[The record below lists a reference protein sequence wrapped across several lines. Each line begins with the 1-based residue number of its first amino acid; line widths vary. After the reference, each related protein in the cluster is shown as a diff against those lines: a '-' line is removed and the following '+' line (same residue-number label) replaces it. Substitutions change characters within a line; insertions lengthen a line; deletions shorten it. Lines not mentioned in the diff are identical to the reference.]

1 MEDFILDIL
10 TRVRELERA
19 LTANELE
26 DIVRAHNQGIHDNT
40 SHISKRRA
48 LPYFLKVR
56 ESNPERWA
64 AWGVSLDEDALLLQ
78 TLRMKPRRTASGVAT
93 ITVITKPWLCSGTC
107 IYCPNDVRM
116 PKSYLHNEPACQRAE
131 RNCFDPYLQ
140 VSSRLRALAS
150 MGHVTDK
157 IELIVLGGTWNDYPE
172 GYRIWFVREL
182 FRALNDAGERDT
194 EQASNA
200 CEKAAAATPHEGFL
214 AQEGEV
220 GGENDRGEIADAAD
234 SANQPI
240 TAHGFARQNETE
252 RRAFYGEVGISH
264 HPETLAKA
272 CTAAQQRVYNGEE
285 THAQAI
291 RELYGENDAWKQA
304 SRMQTATLDDV
315 FREHER
321 NVNAAHRN
329 VGFVIETRPDSI
341 NCESLAL
348 MRALGCTKIQ
358 MGVQSLDEH
367 VLKANKRHTSP
378 EQIARAFALCRL
390 FGFKSH
396 AHFMANLLGATPSG
410 DVRDFRT
417 LVGDKR
423 FLPDEVKMYPCA
435 LIDGT
440 QLMPHY
446 ADGTWRPYS
455 EPELVGVLADNVLA
469 TPPYTRISRM
479 IRDFSSGDIVDGNK
493 KVNLR
498 EVVEAKADRL
508 AAQSGTPIQEI
519 RHRELAG
526 AHTEIGELS
535 LIDYEYETSN
545 TSEHF
550 LQWVTPENQIAGF
563 LRLSLPCQ
571 RKVENLRET
580 EDAFPIEPGE
590 AMIREVHVYGKV
602 AQLHG
607 EGQNAQHRGLG
618 KALVERA
625 CKIAAEAGYRSI
637 NVISAIG
644 TRGYYARLGF
654 ESAGLYQK
662 RPLNK

>member
-10 TRVRELERA
+10 ARIRELERA

-26 DIVRAHNQGIHDNT
+26 DIVRTHNQGIRENQ

-48 LPYFLKVR
+48 LPFFLKVR
-56 ESNPERWA
+56 ESDQQRW
-64 AWGVSLDEDALLLQ
+64 VSWNITPNEDALLLQ

-93 ITVITKPWLCSGTC
+93 ITVITKPWLCSGAC

-140 VSSRLRALAS
+140 VSSRLRALES

-172 GYRIWFVREL
+172 TYRIWFVREL
-182 FRALNDAGERDT
+182 FRALNDAEENDAKRADNT
-194 EQASNA
+194 R
-200 CEKAAAATPHEGFL
+200 EKASAVVPYDNSLT
-214 AQEGEV
+214 QKGEFGDEV
-220 GGENDRGEIADAAD
+220 DRDRIDDVTD
-234 SANQPI
+234 SANRPI
-240 TAHGFARQNETE
+240 AARAFAHQNEAE
-252 RRAFYGEVGISH
+252 RRAFYDEAGISH
-264 HPETLAKA
+264 DPETLARA
-272 CTAAQQRVYNGEE
+272 CAKAQQRVYEGSES
-285 THAQAI
+285 HAQAI
-291 RELYGENDAWKQA
+291 RELYGENHAWQHV
-304 SRMQTATLDDV
+304 STMQTATLDDV
-315 FREHER
+315 FREHGR

-329 VGFVIETRPDSI
+329 VGLVIETRPDSI
-341 NCESLAL
+341 NCESLTL

-358 MGVQSLDEH
+358 MGVQSLNEH
-367 VLKANKRHTSP
+367 VLEANKRHTSP
-378 EQIARAFALCRL
+378 EQIAQAFALCRL

-396 AHFMANLLGATPSG
+396 AHFMANLLGATPGG
-410 DVRDFRT
+410 DVSDFRT
-417 LVGDKR
+417 LVNDKR

-440 QLMPHY
+440 GLMAHY
-446 ADGTWRPYS
+446 ADGTWRPYN
-455 EPELVGVLADNVLA
+455 ERELVGVLADNVLA

-498 EVVEAKADRL
+498 EVVEAQADRL
-508 AAQSGTPIQEI
+508 AVQNGTPIQEI

-526 AHTEIGELS
+526 AQTEIGELS
-535 LIDYEYETSN
+535 LIDFEYETSN
-545 TSEHF
+545 TNEHF
-550 LQWVTPENQIAGF
+550 LQWVTPENRIAGF

-571 RKVENLRET
+571 HEVEKLQET
-580 EDAFPIEPGE
+580 EGAFPIEAGQ

-607 EGQNAQHRGLG
+607 EEQNAQHRGLG

-625 CKIAAEAGYRSI
+625 CEIALDAGYRSV

-654 ESAGLYQK
+654 EQAELYQ
-662 RPLNK
+662 RRTLR

>member
-10 TRVRELERA
+10 ARVRELERA

-26 DIVRAHNQGIHDNT
+26 DIVRAHNQGIRENQ

-48 LPYFLKVR
+48 LPFFLKVR
-56 ESNPERWA
+56 ESDPQRWA
-64 AWGVSLDEDALLLQ
+64 SWNITPNEDALLLQ

-93 ITVITKPWLCSGTC
+93 ITVITKPWLCSGAC

-140 VSSRLRALAS
+140 VSSRLRALES

-172 GYRIWFVREL
+172 SYRIWFVREL
-182 FRALNDAGERDT
+182 FRALNDAEENEAKHANNAREKTSAVVPHDNSLTQKGEAGD
-194 EQASNA
+194 
-200 CEKAAAATPHEGFL
+200 
-214 AQEGEV
+214 
-220 GGENDRGEIADAAD
+220 ENNRGRIDDVID
-234 SANQPI
+234 SANRPI
-240 TAHGFARQNETE
+240 AARAFAHQNEAE
-252 RRAFYGEVGISH
+252 RRTFYDEAGISH
-264 HPETLAKA
+264 DPETLARA
-272 CTAAQQRVYNGEE
+272 CAKAQQRVYEGSES
-285 THAQAI
+285 HAQAI
-291 RELYGENDAWKQA
+291 RELYGKNHAWQHA
-304 SRMQTATLDDV
+304 SAMQTATLDDV

-329 VGFVIETRPDSI
+329 VGLVIETRPDSI
-341 NCESLAL
+341 DRESLTL

-367 VLKANKRHTSP
+367 VLEANKRHTSP
-378 EQIARAFALCRL
+378 EQIAQAFALCRL

-396 AHFMANLLGATPSG
+396 AHFMANLLGATPDG
-410 DVRDFRT
+410 DASDFRT
-417 LVGDKR
+417 LVSDTR

-440 QLMPHY
+440 GLMAHY
-446 ADGTWRPYS
+446 ADGTWRPYN
-455 EPELVGVLADNVLA
+455 ERELVGVLADNVLA

-498 EVVEAKADRL
+498 EVVEAQADRL
-508 AAQSGTPIQEI
+508 AEQNGTPIQEI

-526 AHTEIGELS
+526 AQTEIGELS

-545 TSEHF
+545 THEHF
-550 LQWVTPENQIAGF
+550 LQWVTPENRIAGF
-563 LRLSLPCQ
+563 LRLSLPRQ
-571 RKVENLRET
+571 FEVEKLHET
-580 EDAFPIEPGE
+580 EGAFPIDLGQ

-625 CKIAAEAGYRSI
+625 CEIARDAGYRSI

-654 ESAGLYQK
+654 EQAELYQ
-662 RPLNK
+662 RRTLR

>member
-10 TRVRELERA
+10 ARIRELERA
-19 LTANELE
+19 LAANELE
-26 DIVRAHNQGIHDNT
+26 DIVRAHNQGIRENK

-48 LPYFLKVR
+48 LPFFLKVR
-56 ESNPERWA
+56 ESDPQRWA
-64 AWGVSLDEDALLLQ
+64 SWNISPNEDALLLQ

-93 ITVITKPWLCSGTC
+93 ITVITKPWLCSGAC

-140 VSSRLRALAS
+140 VSSRLRALES

-182 FRALNDAGERDT
+182 FRALNDAEESDAKRAD
-194 EQASNA
+194 NA
-200 CEKAAAATPHEGFL
+200 REKTSEVIPHDKSL
-214 AQEGEV
+214 TQRGEV
-220 GGENDRGEIADAAD
+220 GDENDHDRINDVID
-234 SANQPI
+234 SANRSI
-240 TAHGFARQNETE
+240 TARAFAHQNEAE
-252 RRAFYGEVGISH
+252 RRAFYDEAGISH
-264 HPETLAKA
+264 NPETLARA
-272 CTAAQQRVYNGEE
+272 CAKAQQRVYEGKES
-285 THAQAI
+285 HAQAI
-291 RELYGENDAWKQA
+291 RELYGENHAWQHV
-304 SRMQTATLDDV
+304 STMQNATLDDV

-329 VGFVIETRPDSI
+329 VGLVIETRPDSI
-341 NCESLAL
+341 NCESLTL

-358 MGVQSLDEH
+358 MGVQSLNEH
-367 VLKANKRHTSP
+367 VLEANKRHTSP
-378 EQIARAFALCRL
+378 EQIAQAFALCRL

-396 AHFMANLLGATPSG
+396 AHFMANLLGATPGG
-410 DVRDFRT
+410 DASDFRT
-417 LVGDKR
+417 LVSDKR

-440 QLMPHY
+440 GLMAHY
-446 ADGTWRPYS
+446 ADGTWRPYN
-455 EPELVGVLADNVLA
+455 ERELVGVLADNVLA

-498 EVVEAKADRL
+498 EVVEAEADRL
-508 AAQSGTPIQEI
+508 AAQNDTPIQEI

-526 AHTEIGELS
+526 AQTKIGKLS
-535 LIDYEYETSN
+535 LVEFEYETSN
-545 TSEHF
+545 TNEHF
-550 LQWVTPENQIAGF
+550 LQWVTPENRIAGF

-571 RKVENLRET
+571 HEVEKLQET
-580 EDAFPIEPGE
+580 EGAFPIEAGQ

-602 AQLHG
+602 ARLHG

-625 CKIAAEAGYRSI
+625 CEIALDAGYRSI

-654 ESAGLYQK
+654 EQAGLYQ
-662 RPLNK
+662 RRTLR

>member
-10 TRVRELERA
+10 ARIRELKRA
-19 LTANELE
+19 LAANELE
-26 DIVRAHNQGIHDNT
+26 DIVRAHNQGIRDNK

-48 LPYFLKVR
+48 LPFFLKVR
-56 ESNPERWA
+56 ESDPQRWNS
-64 AWGVSLDEDALLLQ
+64 WNISPNEDTLLLQ

-93 ITVITKPWLCSGTC
+93 ITVITKPWLCSGAC

-140 VSSRLRALAS
+140 VSSRLRALES

-182 FRALNDAGERDT
+182 FRALNDAEEHGSAHDRNDR
-194 EQASNA
+194 SDNGNDDS
-200 CEKAAAATPHEGFL
+200 AAADT
-214 AQEGEV
+214 
-220 GGENDRGEIADAAD
+220 GGRCMASLDF
-234 SANQPI
+234 
-240 TAHGFARQNETE
+240 AHQNEAE
-252 RRAFYGEVGISH
+252 RRAFYDRAGISH
-264 HPETLAKA
+264 NPETLARA
-272 CTAAQQRVYNGEE
+272 CAKAQQRVYEGKES
-285 THAQAI
+285 HAQAI
-291 RELYGENDAWKQA
+291 RELYGENHPWQHV
-304 SRMQTATLDDV
+304 STMQTATLDDV
-315 FREHER
+315 FREHGR

-329 VGFVIETRPDSI
+329 VGLVIETRPDSI
-341 NCESLAL
+341 NCESLTL

-358 MGVQSLDEH
+358 MGVQSLNEH
-367 VLKANKRHTSP
+367 VLEANKRHTSP
-378 EQIARAFALCRL
+378 EQIAQAFALCRL

-396 AHFMANLLGATPSG
+396 AHFMANLLGATPDG
-410 DVRDFRT
+410 DASDFRT
-417 LVGDKR
+417 LVSDKR

-440 QLMPHY
+440 GLMAHY
-446 ADGTWRPYS
+446 ADGTWRPYN
-455 EPELVGVLADNVLA
+455 ERELVGVLADNVLA

-498 EVVEAKADRL
+498 EVVEAQADRL
-508 AAQSGTPIQEI
+508 AAQNDTPIQEI

-526 AHTEIGELS
+526 AQTEIGELS
-535 LIDYEYETSN
+535 LVDFEYETSN
-545 TSEHF
+545 TNEHF
-550 LQWVTPENQIAGF
+550 LQWVTPENRIAGF

-571 RKVENLRET
+571 HEVEKLQET
-580 EDAFPIEPGE
+580 EGAFPIEAGQ

-625 CKIAAEAGYRSI
+625 CEIALDAGYRTI
-637 NVISAIG
+637 NVISAVG

-662 RPLNK
+662 RSLGK

>member
-10 TRVRELERA
+10 ARVRELERA

-26 DIVRAHNQGIHDNT
+26 DIVRAHNQGIRENQ

-48 LPYFLKVR
+48 LPFFLKVR
-56 ESNPERWA
+56 ESDPQRWA
-64 AWGVSLDEDALLLQ
+64 SWNISTNEDALLLQ

-93 ITVITKPWLCSGTC
+93 ITVITKPWLCSGAC

-140 VSSRLRALAS
+140 VSSRLRALES

-182 FRALNDAGERDT
+182 FRALNDAEESDAKRADNER
-194 EQASNA
+194 
-200 CEKAAAATPHEGFL
+200 EKTPAIVPL
-214 AQEGEV
+214 DNPLTQRGEV
-220 GGENDRGEIADAAD
+220 GDENDHDRIDAVID
-234 SANQPI
+234 SANRPI
-240 TAHGFARQNETE
+240 ATRAFAHQNEAE
-252 RRAFYGEVGISH
+252 RRAFYDEAGISH
-264 HPETLAKA
+264 DPDTLARA
-272 CTAAQQRVYNGEE
+272 CAKAQQRIYEGSES
-285 THAQAI
+285 HAQAI
-291 RELYGENDAWKQA
+291 RELYGENHAWQHVSA
-304 SRMQTATLDDV
+304 MQTATLDDV

-329 VGFVIETRPDSI
+329 VGLVIETRPDSI
-341 NCESLAL
+341 DCESLTL

-367 VLKANKRHTSP
+367 VLEANKRHTSP
-378 EQIARAFALCRL
+378 EQIAQAFALCRL

-396 AHFMANLLGATPSG
+396 AHFMANLLGATPNG
-410 DVRDFRT
+410 DASDFRT
-417 LVGDKR
+417 LVSDTR

-435 LIDGT
+435 LIGGT
-440 QLMPHY
+440 GLMAHY
-446 ADGTWRPYS
+446 ADGTWRPYN
-455 EPELVGVLADNVLA
+455 ERELVGVLADNVLA
-469 TPPYTRISRM
+469 TPPFTRISRM

-498 EVVEAKADRL
+498 EVVEAQADRL
-508 AAQSGTPIQEI
+508 AAQNGTPIQEI

-526 AHTEIGELS
+526 AQTEIGELS

-545 TSEHF
+545 TREHF
-550 LQWVTPENQIAGF
+550 LQWVTPENRIAGF

-571 RKVENLRET
+571 HEVEKLQET
-580 EDAFPIEPGE
+580 EGAFPIEAGQ

-607 EGQNAQHRGLG
+607 EEQNAQHRGLG

-625 CKIAAEAGYRSI
+625 CEIAVEAGYRTI

-654 ESAGLYQK
+654 EQAELYQQ
-662 RPLNK
+662 RTLR

>member
-10 TRVRELERA
+10 ARIRELGRGLA
-19 LTANELE
+19 ANELE
-26 DIVRAHNQGIHDNT
+26 DIVRAHNQGIRDNT

-48 LPYFLKVR
+48 LPFFLKVR
-56 ESNPERWA
+56 ESDPQRWNS
-64 AWGVSLDEDALLLQ
+64 WDISPNEDTLLLQ

-93 ITVITKPWLCSGTC
+93 ITVLTKPWLCSGAC

-140 VSSRLRALAS
+140 VSSRLRALES

-172 GYRIWFVREL
+172 SYRIWFVREL
-182 FRALNDAGERDT
+182 FRALNDAEESDEKRAGNAREKTPAVIPRDNPLT
-194 EQASNA
+194 QR
-200 CEKAAAATPHEGFL
+200 
-214 AQEGEV
+214 GEV
-220 GGENDRGEIADAAD
+220 GDGNDHDRIDAVID
-234 SANQPI
+234 SANRPT
-240 TAHGFARQNETE
+240 TARAFAHQSEAE
-252 RRAFYGEVGISH
+252 RRAFYDRAGISH
-264 HPETLAKA
+264 NPETLARA
-272 CTAAQQRVYNGEE
+272 CAKTQQRVYEGKES
-285 THAQAI
+285 HAQAI
-291 RELYGENDAWKQA
+291 RELYGENHAWQYA
-304 SRMQTATLDDV
+304 STMQTATLDDV
-315 FREHER
+315 FREHWR

-329 VGFVIETRPDSI
+329 VGLVIETRPDSI
-341 NCESLAL
+341 TCESLAL

-367 VLKANKRHTSP
+367 VLEANKRHTSP
-378 EQIARAFALCRL
+378 EQIALAFALCRL

-396 AHFMANLLGATPSG
+396 AHFMANLLGATPDG
-410 DVRDFRT
+410 DASDFRT
-417 LVGDKR
+417 LVSDTR

-435 LIDGT
+435 LIGGT
-440 QLMPHY
+440 GLMAHY
-446 ADGTWRPYS
+446 AEGTWRPYN
-455 EPELVGVLADNVLA
+455 ERELVGVLADNVLA

-498 EVVEAKADRL
+498 EVVEAQADRL
-508 AAQSGTPIQEI
+508 AAQNDTPIQEI

-526 AHTEIGELS
+526 AQTEIGELS
-535 LIDYEYETSN
+535 LVDFEYETSN
-545 TSEHF
+545 TNEHF
-550 LQWVTPENQIAGF
+550 LQWVTPENRIAGF

-571 RKVENLRET
+571 HEVETLQET
-580 EDAFPIEPGE
+580 EDAFPIEAGQ

-607 EGQNAQHRGLG
+607 GEQNAQHRGLG

-625 CKIAAEAGYRSI
+625 CEIAVEAGYRTI

-654 ESAGLYQK
+654 EQAELYQ
-662 RPLNK
+662 RRTLR

>member
-10 TRVRELERA
+10 ARIRELGRGLA
-19 LTANELE
+19 ANELE
-26 DIVRAHNQGIHDNT
+26 DIVRAHNQGIRDNT

-48 LPYFLKVR
+48 LPFFLKVR
-56 ESNPERWA
+56 ESDPQRWSS
-64 AWGVSLDEDALLLQ
+64 WNISPNEDALLLQ

-93 ITVITKPWLCSGTC
+93 ITVITKPWLCSGAC

-140 VSSRLRALAS
+140 VSSRLRALES

-182 FRALNDAGERDT
+182 FRALNDAEESDEKRADNER
-194 EQASNA
+194 
-200 CEKAAAATPHEGFL
+200 EKTPAIVPL
-214 AQEGEV
+214 DNPLTQRGEV
-220 GGENDRGEIADAAD
+220 GDENDHDRIDAVID
-234 SANQPI
+234 SANRPI
-240 TAHGFARQNETE
+240 ATRAFAHQNEAE
-252 RRAFYGEVGISH
+252 RRAFYDEAGISH
-264 HPETLAKA
+264 DPDTLARA
-272 CTAAQQRVYNGEE
+272 CAKAQQRIYEGSES
-285 THAQAI
+285 HAQAI
-291 RELYGENDAWKQA
+291 RELYGENHAWQHVSA
-304 SRMQTATLDDV
+304 MQTATLDDV
-315 FREHER
+315 FREHGR

-329 VGFVIETRPDSI
+329 VGLVIETRPDSI
-341 NCESLAL
+341 NCESLTL

-358 MGVQSLDEH
+358 MGVQSLNEH
-367 VLKANKRHTSP
+367 VLEANKRHTSP
-378 EQIARAFALCRL
+378 EQIAQAFALCRL

-396 AHFMANLLGATPSG
+396 AHFMANLLGATPGG
-410 DVRDFRT
+410 DATDFRT
-417 LVGDKR
+417 LVSDKR

-440 QLMPHY
+440 GLMAHY
-446 ADGTWRPYS
+446 ADGTWRPYN
-455 EPELVGVLADNVLA
+455 ERELVGVLADNVLA

-498 EVVEAKADRL
+498 EVVEAQADRL
-508 AAQSGTPIQEI
+508 AAQNDTPIQEI

-526 AHTEIGELS
+526 AQTEIGELS
-535 LIDYEYETSN
+535 LVDFEYETSN
-545 TSEHF
+545 TNEHF
-550 LQWVTPENQIAGF
+550 LQWVTPENRIAGF

-571 RKVENLRET
+571 HEVEKLQET
-580 EDAFPIEPGE
+580 EGAFPIEAGQ
-590 AMIREVHVYGKV
+590 ATIREVHVYGKV

-607 EGQNAQHRGLG
+607 EEQNAQHRGLG

-625 CKIAAEAGYRSI
+625 CEIARDAGYRSI

-654 ESAGLYQK
+654 EQAELYQ
-662 RPLNK
+662 RRTLR

>member
-10 TRVRELERA
+10 ARVRELERA

-26 DIVRAHNQGIHDNT
+26 DIVRAHNQGIRENQ

-48 LPYFLKVR
+48 LPFFLKVR
-56 ESNPERWA
+56 ESDPQRWA
-64 AWGVSLDEDALLLQ
+64 SWNISTNEDALLLQ

-93 ITVITKPWLCSGTC
+93 ITVITKPWLCSGAC

-140 VSSRLRALAS
+140 VSSRLRALES

-182 FRALNDAGERDT
+182 FRALNDAEENETKRAG
-194 EQASNA
+194 NA
-200 CEKAAAATPHEGFL
+200 REKTPAVVPHDNPL
-214 AQEGEV
+214 TQRGEV
-220 GGENDRGEIADAAD
+220 GDENDHDKIDD
-234 SANQPI
+234 VTNSANRPI
-240 TAHGFARQNETE
+240 ATRAFAHQNEAE
-252 RRAFYGEVGISH
+252 RRAFYDEAGISH
-264 HPETLAKA
+264 DPDTLARA
-272 CTAAQQRVYNGEE
+272 CAKAQQRVYEGSES
-285 THAQAI
+285 HAQAI
-291 RELYGENDAWKQA
+291 RELYGENHAWQHVSA
-304 SRMQTATLDDV
+304 MQTATLDDV
-315 FREHER
+315 FREHKR

-329 VGFVIETRPDSI
+329 VGLVIETRPDSI
-341 NCESLAL
+341 DCESLTL

-367 VLKANKRHTSP
+367 VLEANKRHTSP
-378 EQIARAFALCRL
+378 EQIAQAFALCRL

-396 AHFMANLLGATPSG
+396 AHFMANLLGATPNG
-410 DVRDFRT
+410 DASDFRT
-417 LVGDKR
+417 LVSDTR

-440 QLMPHY
+440 GLMSHY

-455 EPELVGVLADNVLA
+455 ERELVGVLADNVLA

-498 EVVEAKADRL
+498 EVVEAEADRL
-508 AAQSGTPIQEI
+508 AAQNDTPIQEI

-526 AHTEIGELS
+526 AQTEIGKLS
-535 LIDYEYETSN
+535 LVDFEYETAN
-545 TSEHF
+545 THEHF
-550 LQWVTPENQIAGF
+550 LQWVTPENRIAGF

-571 RKVENLRET
+571 LEVEKLQET
-580 EDAFPIEPGE
+580 EGAFPIEAGQ

-607 EGQNAQHRGLG
+607 EEQNAQHRGLG

-625 CKIAAEAGYRSI
+625 CEIARDACYRSI

-654 ESAGLYQK
+654 EQAELYQ
-662 RPLNK
+662 RRTLR

>member
-10 TRVRELERA
+10 ARIRELERA
-19 LTANELE
+19 LTENELE
-26 DIVRAHNQGIHDNT
+26 DIVRTHNQGIRENQ

-48 LPYFLKVR
+48 LPFFLKVR
-56 ESNPERWA
+56 ESDPQRWA
-64 AWGVSLDEDALLLQ
+64 SWNISPNEDALLLQ

-93 ITVITKPWLCSGTC
+93 ITVITKPWLCSGAC

-140 VSSRLRALAS
+140 VSSRLRALES

-172 GYRIWFVREL
+172 SYRIWFVREL
-182 FRALNDAGERDT
+182 FRALNDAEENEAKHVDNAREKTSAVVPRDNPLT
-194 EQASNA
+194 QR
-200 CEKAAAATPHEGFL
+200 
-214 AQEGEV
+214 GEV
-220 GGENDRGEIADAAD
+220 GDGNDHDRIDAVID
-234 SANQPI
+234 SANRPT
-240 TAHGFARQNETE
+240 TARAFAHQNEAE
-252 RRAFYGEVGISH
+252 RRAFYDEAGISH
-264 HPETLAKA
+264 DPETLARA
-272 CTAAQQRVYNGEE
+272 CAKAQQRVYEGSES
-285 THAQAI
+285 HAQAI
-291 RELYGENDAWKQA
+291 RELYGENHACQHVSA
-304 SRMQTATLDDV
+304 MQTATLDDV

-329 VGFVIETRPDSI
+329 VGLVIETRPDSI
-341 NCESLAL
+341 DCESLTL

-378 EQIARAFALCRL
+378 EQIAQAFALCRL

-396 AHFMANLLGATPSG
+396 AHFMANLLGATPDG
-410 DVRDFRT
+410 DASDFRT
-417 LVGDKR
+417 LVSDTR

-440 QLMPHY
+440 GLMSHY
-446 ADGTWRPYS
+446 ADGTWRPYN
-455 EPELVGVLADNVLA
+455 ERELVGVLADNVLA

-498 EVVEAKADRL
+498 EVVEAQADRL
-508 AAQSGTPIQEI
+508 AEQNSTPIQEI

-526 AHTEIGELS
+526 AQTEIGELS

-545 TSEHF
+545 TREHF
-550 LQWVTPENQIAGF
+550 LQWVTPENRIAGF

-571 RKVENLRET
+571 HKVEKLQET
-580 EDAFPIEPGE
+580 EDTFPIEPGQ

-607 EGQNAQHRGLG
+607 EGENAQHRGLG

-625 CKIAAEAGYRSI
+625 CEIARDAGYQSI

-654 ESAGLYQK
+654 EPAGLYQ
-662 RPLNK
+662 RRTLR

>member
-10 TRVRELERA
+10 ARIREFERA

-26 DIVRAHNQGIHDNT
+26 DIVRTHNQGIRENQ

-48 LPYFLKVR
+48 LPFFLKVR
-56 ESNPERWA
+56 ESDPQRWA
-64 AWGVSLDEDALLLQ
+64 SWNITPNEDALLLQ

-93 ITVITKPWLCSGTC
+93 ITVITKPWLCSGAC

-131 RNCFDPYLQ
+131 RNCFDPFLQ
-140 VSSRLRALAS
+140 VSSRLRALES

-182 FRALNDAGERDT
+182 FRALNDAEESDAKRAD
-194 EQASNA
+194 NA
-200 CEKAAAATPHEGFL
+200 REKTSEVVPHDNSLTQRGD
-214 AQEGEV
+214 V
-220 GGENDRGEIADAAD
+220 SDENDHGRINDVID
-234 SANQPI
+234 SANRPI
-240 TAHGFARQNETE
+240 TARTFAHQNEAE
-252 RRAFYGEVGISH
+252 RRAFYDEAGISH
-264 HPETLAKA
+264 NPETLARA
-272 CTAAQQRVYNGEE
+272 CAKAQQRVYEGKES
-285 THAQAI
+285 HAQAI
-291 RELYGENDAWKQA
+291 RELYGENHPWQHV
-304 SRMQTATLDDV
+304 STMQTATLDDV

-329 VGFVIETRPDSI
+329 VGLVIETRPDSI
-341 NCESLAL
+341 DCESLTL

-367 VLKANKRHTSP
+367 VLEANKRHTSP
-378 EQIARAFALCRL
+378 EQIAQAFALCRL

-396 AHFMANLLGATPSG
+396 AHFMANLLEATPHG
-410 DVRDFRT
+410 DASDFRT
-417 LVGDKR
+417 LVSDKR

-440 QLMPHY
+440 GLMAHY
-446 ADGTWRPYS
+446 ADGTWRPYN
-455 EPELVGVLADNVLA
+455 ERELVGVLADNVLA

-498 EVVEAKADRL
+498 EVVEAQADRL
-508 AAQSGTPIQEI
+508 AAQNNTPIQEI

-526 AHTEIGELS
+526 AQTEIGELS
-535 LIDYEYETSN
+535 LIDFKYETSN
-545 TSEHF
+545 TNEHF
-550 LQWVTPENQIAGF
+550 LQWVTPENRIAGF

-571 RKVENLRET
+571 REVEKLHET
-580 EDAFPIEPGE
+580 ENAFPIEPGQ

-625 CKIAAEAGYRSI
+625 CEIAAEAGYRTV

-654 ESAGLYQK
+654 EQAELYQ
-662 RPLNK
+662 RRALR

>member
-10 TRVRELERA
+10 ARVRELERA

-26 DIVRAHNQGIHDNT
+26 DIVRAHNQGIRENQ

-48 LPYFLKVR
+48 LPFFLKVR
-56 ESNPERWA
+56 ESDPQRWA
-64 AWGVSLDEDALLLQ
+64 SWNISTNEDALLLQ

-93 ITVITKPWLCSGTC
+93 ITVITKPWLCSGAC

-140 VSSRLRALAS
+140 VSSRLRALES

-157 IELIVLGGTWNDYPE
+157 IELIVLGGTWNDYLE

-182 FRALNDAGERDT
+182 FRALNDAEESDEKRADNER
-194 EQASNA
+194 
-200 CEKAAAATPHEGFL
+200 EKTPAIVPL
-214 AQEGEV
+214 DNPLTQRGEV
-220 GGENDRGEIADAAD
+220 GDENDHDRIDAVID
-234 SANQPI
+234 SANRPI
-240 TAHGFARQNETE
+240 ATRAFAHQNEAE
-252 RRAFYGEVGISH
+252 RRTFYDEAGISH
-264 HPETLAKA
+264 NPETLAQA
-272 CTAAQQRVYNGEE
+272 CAKAQQRVYEGKES
-285 THAQAI
+285 HAQAI
-291 RELYGENDAWKQA
+291 RELYGENHPWQHV
-304 SRMQTATLDDV
+304 STMQTATLDDV
-315 FREHER
+315 FREHGR

-329 VGFVIETRPDSI
+329 VGLVIETRPDSI
-341 NCESLAL
+341 NCESLTL

-358 MGVQSLDEH
+358 MGVQSLNEH
-367 VLKANKRHTSP
+367 VLEANKRHTSP
-378 EQIARAFALCRL
+378 EQIAQAFALCRL

-410 DVRDFRT
+410 DASDFRT
-417 LVGDKR
+417 LVSDKR

-440 QLMPHY
+440 GLMAHY
-446 ADGTWRPYS
+446 ADGTWRPYN
-455 EPELVGVLADNVLA
+455 ERELVGVLADNVLA

-498 EVVEAKADRL
+498 EVVEAEADRL
-508 AAQSGTPIQEI
+508 AAQNDTPIQEI

-526 AHTEIGELS
+526 AQTEIGELS
-535 LIDYEYETSN
+535 LIDFEYETSN
-545 TSEHF
+545 TNEHF
-550 LQWVTPENQIAGF
+550 LQWVTPENRIAGF

-571 RKVENLRET
+571 HEVEKLQET
-580 EDAFPIEPGE
+580 EGAFPIEAGQ

-625 CKIAAEAGYRSI
+625 CEIAVEAGYRTI

-654 ESAGLYQK
+654 EQAELYQ
-662 RPLNK
+662 RRTLR

>member
-10 TRVRELERA
+10 ARVRELERA

-26 DIVRAHNQGIHDNT
+26 DIVRTHNQGIRDNQ

-48 LPYFLKVR
+48 LPFFLKVR
-56 ESNPERWA
+56 ESDPQRWTS
-64 AWGVSLDEDALLLQ
+64 WNISPNEDALLLQ

-93 ITVITKPWLCSGTC
+93 ITVITKPWLCSGAC

-172 GYRIWFVREL
+172 SYRIWFVREL
-182 FRALNDAGERDT
+182 FRALNDAEESDAKRAD
-194 EQASNA
+194 NA
-200 CEKAAAATPHEGFL
+200 REKTSAVTPHDNSL
-214 AQEGEV
+214 TQRGEV
-220 GGENDRGEIADAAD
+220 GDENNHDKIDDAIDSVNRPIAARAF
-234 SANQPI
+234 
-240 TAHGFARQNETE
+240 AHQNEAE
-252 RRAFYGEVGISH
+252 RRAFYDEAGISH
-264 HPETLAKA
+264 DPEVLARA
-272 CTAAQQRVYNGEE
+272 CAKAQQRVYEGNES
-285 THAQAI
+285 HAQAI
-291 RELYGENDAWKQA
+291 RELYGENHAWQHV
-304 SRMQTATLDDV
+304 STMQTATLDDV

-329 VGFVIETRPDSI
+329 VGLVIETRPDSI
-341 NCESLAL
+341 DCESLAL

-367 VLKANKRHTSP
+367 VLEANKRHTSP

-396 AHFMANLLGATPSG
+396 AHFMANLLGATPDG
-410 DVRDFRT
+410 DASDFRT
-417 LVGDKR
+417 LVSDTR

-440 QLMPHY
+440 GLMAHY
-446 ADGTWRPYS
+446 ADGTWRPYN
-455 EPELVGVLADNVLA
+455 ERELVGVLADNVLA

-498 EVVEAKADRL
+498 EVVEAQADRL
-508 AAQSGTPIQEI
+508 AAQNGTPIQEI

-526 AHTEIGELS
+526 AQTEIGELS

-545 TSEHF
+545 TREHF
-550 LQWVTPENQIAGF
+550 LQWVTPENRIAGF

-571 RKVENLRET
+571 LEVEKLHET
-580 EDAFPIEPGE
+580 DSAFPIEPGQ

-625 CKIAAEAGYRSI
+625 CEIARDAGYRSI

-654 ESAGLYQK
+654 EQAELYQ
-662 RPLNK
+662 RRTLR

>member
-10 TRVRELERA
+10 ARIRELERA

-26 DIVRAHNQGIHDNT
+26 DIVRTHNQGIRENQ

-48 LPYFLKVR
+48 LPFFLKVR
-56 ESNPERWA
+56 ESDQQRW
-64 AWGVSLDEDALLLQ
+64 VSWNITPNEDALLLQ

-93 ITVITKPWLCSGTC
+93 ITVITKPWLCSGAC

-140 VSSRLRALAS
+140 VSSRLRALES

-172 GYRIWFVREL
+172 TYRIWFVREL
-182 FRALNDAGERDT
+182 FRALNDAEENDAKRADNT
-194 EQASNA
+194 R
-200 CEKAAAATPHEGFL
+200 EKASAVVPYDNSLT
-214 AQEGEV
+214 QKGEFGDEV
-220 GGENDRGEIADAAD
+220 DRDRIDDVTD
-234 SANQPI
+234 SANRPI
-240 TAHGFARQNETE
+240 AARAFAHQNEAE
-252 RRAFYGEVGISH
+252 RRAFYDEAGISH
-264 HPETLAKA
+264 DPETLARA
-272 CTAAQQRVYNGEE
+272 CAKAQQRVYEGSES
-285 THAQAI
+285 HAQAI
-291 RELYGENDAWKQA
+291 RELYGENHPWQHV
-304 SRMQTATLDDV
+304 STMQTATLDDV

-329 VGFVIETRPDSI
+329 VGLVIETRPDSI
-341 NCESLAL
+341 NCESLTL

-367 VLKANKRHTSP
+367 VLEANKRHTSP
-378 EQIARAFALCRL
+378 EQIAQAFALCRL

-396 AHFMANLLGATPSG
+396 AHFMANLLGATPHG
-410 DVRDFRT
+410 DASDFRT
-417 LVGDKR
+417 LVSDTR

-440 QLMPHY
+440 GLMAHY
-446 ADGTWRPYS
+446 ADGTWRPYN
-455 EPELVGVLADNVLA
+455 ERELVGVLADNVLA

-498 EVVEAKADRL
+498 EVVEAQADRL
-508 AAQSGTPIQEI
+508 AAQNDTPIQEI

-526 AHTEIGELS
+526 AQTEIGELS
-535 LIDYEYETSN
+535 LIDFEYETSN
-545 TSEHF
+545 TNEHF
-550 LQWVTPENQIAGF
+550 LQWVTPENRIAGF

-571 RKVENLRET
+571 HEVEKLQET
-580 EDAFPIEPGE
+580 EGAFPIEAGQ

-607 EGQNAQHRGLG
+607 GGQNAQHRGLG

-625 CKIAAEAGYRSI
+625 CEIAVEAGYRTI

-654 ESAGLYQK
+654 EQAELYQ
-662 RPLNK
+662 RRTLR

>member
-10 TRVRELERA
+10 ARIRELERA
-19 LTANELE
+19 LTENELE
-26 DIVRAHNQGIHDNT
+26 DIVRTHNQGIRENQ

-48 LPYFLKVR
+48 LPFFLKVR
-56 ESNPERWA
+56 ESDPQRWA
-64 AWGVSLDEDALLLQ
+64 SWNISPNEDALLLQ

-93 ITVITKPWLCSGTC
+93 ITVITKPWLCSGAC

-140 VSSRLRALAS
+140 VSSRLRALES

-172 GYRIWFVREL
+172 SYRIWFVREL
-182 FRALNDAGERDT
+182 FRALNDAE
-194 EQASNA
+194 ESNA
-200 CEKAAAATPHEGFL
+200 KRAGNTREKTQAIVPLDNPLT
-214 AQEGEV
+214 QRGEAND
-220 GGENDRGEIADAAD
+220 ENDRDKIDD
-234 SANQPI
+234 VTNSANRPI
-240 TAHGFARQNETE
+240 AARAFAHQSEAE
-252 RRAFYGEVGISH
+252 RRAFYDEAGISH
-264 HPETLAKA
+264 DPDTLARA
-272 CTAAQQRVYNGEE
+272 CAKAQQRVCEGSES
-285 THAQAI
+285 HAQAI
-291 RELYGENDAWKQA
+291 RELYGENHAWQHVSA
-304 SRMQTATLDDV
+304 MQTATLDDV

-329 VGFVIETRPDSI
+329 VGLVIETRPDSI
-341 NCESLAL
+341 DCESLTL

-378 EQIARAFALCRL
+378 EQIAQAFALCRL

-396 AHFMANLLGATPSG
+396 AHFMANLLGATPDG
-410 DVRDFRT
+410 DASDFRT
-417 LVGDKR
+417 LVSDTR

-440 QLMPHY
+440 GLMSHY
-446 ADGTWRPYS
+446 ADGTWRPYN
-455 EPELVGVLADNVLA
+455 ERELVGVLADNVLA

-498 EVVEAKADRL
+498 EVVEAQADRL
-508 AAQSGTPIQEI
+508 AEQNSTPIQEI

-526 AHTEIGELS
+526 AQTEIGELS

-545 TSEHF
+545 TREHF
-550 LQWVTPENQIAGF
+550 LQWVTPENRIAGF

-571 RKVENLRET
+571 HKVEKLQET
-580 EDAFPIEPGE
+580 EDTFPIEPGQ

-607 EGQNAQHRGLG
+607 EGENAQHRGLG

-625 CKIAAEAGYRSI
+625 CEIARDAGYQSI

-654 ESAGLYQK
+654 EPAGLYQ
-662 RPLNK
+662 RRTLR

>member
-10 TRVRELERA
+10 ARVRELERA

-26 DIVRAHNQGIHDNT
+26 DIVRTHNQGIRENQ

-48 LPYFLKVR
+48 LPFFLKVR
-56 ESNPERWA
+56 ESDPQRWA
-64 AWGVSLDEDALLLQ
+64 SWNISPNEDALLLQ

-93 ITVITKPWLCSGTC
+93 ITVITKPWLCSGAC

-140 VSSRLRALAS
+140 VSSRLRALES

-172 GYRIWFVREL
+172 TYRIWFVREL
-182 FRALNDAGERDT
+182 FRAINDAEENDAKRAD
-194 EQASNA
+194 NA
-200 CEKAAAATPHEGFL
+200 CKKTSAVTPHDNSL
-214 AQEGEV
+214 TQRGEV
-220 GGENDRGEIADAAD
+220 GDENNHDKIDDVID
-234 SANQPI
+234 SANRPI
-240 TAHGFARQNETE
+240 AARAFAHQNEAE
-252 RRAFYGEVGISH
+252 RRAFYDEAGISH
-264 HPETLAKA
+264 DPETLARA
-272 CTAAQQRVYNGEE
+272 CAKAQQRVYEGSES
-285 THAQAI
+285 HAQAI
-291 RELYGENDAWKQA
+291 RELYGENHAWQHVSA
-304 SRMQTATLDDV
+304 MQTATLDDV

-329 VGFVIETRPDSI
+329 VGLVIETRPDSI
-341 NCESLAL
+341 DCESLTL

-367 VLKANKRHTSP
+367 VLEANKRHTSP
-378 EQIARAFALCRL
+378 EQIAQAFALCRL

-396 AHFMANLLGATPSG
+396 AHFMANLLGATPGG
-410 DVRDFRT
+410 DASDFRT
-417 LVGDKR
+417 LVSDQR

-440 QLMPHY
+440 GLMSHY

-455 EPELVGVLADNVLA
+455 ERELVGVLADNVLA

-498 EVVEAKADRL
+498 EVVEAQADRL
-508 AAQSGTPIQEI
+508 AAQNGTPIQEI

-526 AHTEIGELS
+526 AQTEIGELS
-535 LIDYEYETSN
+535 LIDYEYVTSN
-545 TSEHF
+545 TREHF
-550 LQWVTPENQIAGF
+550 LQWVTPENRIAGF

-571 RKVENLRET
+571 YEVEKLQET
-580 EDAFPIEPGE
+580 NGAFPIEAGQ

-602 AQLHG
+602 ARLHG

-625 CKIAAEAGYRSI
+625 CEIARDADYRSI

-654 ESAGLYQK
+654 EQAELYQ
-662 RPLNK
+662 RRALR

>member
-10 TRVRELERA
+10 ARIRELERA
-19 LTANELE
+19 LAANELE
-26 DIVRAHNQGIHDNT
+26 DIVRAHNQGIRENK

-48 LPYFLKVR
+48 LPFFLKVR
-56 ESNPERWA
+56 ESDPQRWA
-64 AWGVSLDEDALLLQ
+64 SWNISPNEDALLLQ

-93 ITVITKPWLCSGTC
+93 ITVITKPWLCSGAC

-140 VSSRLRALAS
+140 VSSRLRALES

-182 FRALNDAGERDT
+182 FRALNDAEESDAKRAD
-194 EQASNA
+194 NA
-200 CEKAAAATPHEGFL
+200 REKTSEVIPHDKSL
-214 AQEGEV
+214 TQRGEV
-220 GGENDRGEIADAAD
+220 GDENDHDRINDVID
-234 SANQPI
+234 SANRSI
-240 TAHGFARQNETE
+240 TARAFAHQNEAE
-252 RRAFYGEVGISH
+252 RRAFYDEAGISH
-264 HPETLAKA
+264 NPETLARA
-272 CTAAQQRVYNGEE
+272 CAKAQQRVYEGKES
-285 THAQAI
+285 HAQAI
-291 RELYGENDAWKQA
+291 RELYGENHAWQHV
-304 SRMQTATLDDV
+304 STMQNATLDDV

-329 VGFVIETRPDSI
+329 VGLVIETRPDSI
-341 NCESLAL
+341 NCESLTL

-358 MGVQSLDEH
+358 MGVQSLNEH
-367 VLKANKRHTSP
+367 VLEANKRHTSP
-378 EQIARAFALCRL
+378 EQIAQAFVLCRL

-396 AHFMANLLGATPSG
+396 AHFMANLLGATPGG
-410 DVRDFRT
+410 DASDFRT
-417 LVGDKR
+417 LVSDKR

-440 QLMPHY
+440 GLMAHY
-446 ADGTWRPYS
+446 ADGTWRPYN
-455 EPELVGVLADNVLA
+455 ERELVGVLADNVLA

-498 EVVEAKADRL
+498 EVVEAEADRL
-508 AAQSGTPIQEI
+508 AAQNDTPIQEI

-526 AHTEIGELS
+526 AQTKIGKLS
-535 LIDYEYETSN
+535 LVEFEYETSN
-545 TSEHF
+545 TNEHF
-550 LQWVTPENQIAGF
+550 LQWVTPENRIAGF

-571 RKVENLRET
+571 HEVEKLQET
-580 EDAFPIEPGE
+580 EGAFPIEAGQ

-602 AQLHG
+602 ARLHG

-625 CKIAAEAGYRSI
+625 CEIALDAGYRSI

-654 ESAGLYQK
+654 EQAGLYQR
-662 RPLNK
+662 RPLGK

>member
-10 TRVRELERA
+10 ARVRELERA

-26 DIVRAHNQGIHDNT
+26 DIVRAHNQGIRENQ

-48 LPYFLKVR
+48 LPFFLKVR
-56 ESNPERWA
+56 ESDPQRWA
-64 AWGVSLDEDALLLQ
+64 SWNISPNEDALLLQ

-93 ITVITKPWLCSGTC
+93 ITVITKPWLCSGAC

-140 VSSRLRALAS
+140 VSSRLRALES

-172 GYRIWFVREL
+172 SYRIWFVREL
-182 FRALNDAGERDT
+182 FRALNDAEENDAKRAD
-194 EQASNA
+194 NA
-200 CEKAAAATPHEGFL
+200 CEKTSTVTPHDNSL
-214 AQEGEV
+214 TQRGEV
-220 GGENDRGEIADAAD
+220 GDEADRDRIDAVID
-234 SANQPI
+234 SANRPT
-240 TAHGFARQNETE
+240 TARAFAHQNEAE
-252 RRAFYGEVGISH
+252 RRAFYDEAGISH
-264 HPETLAKA
+264 DPETLARA
-272 CTAAQQRVYNGEE
+272 CAKAQQRVYEGSES
-285 THAQAI
+285 HAQAI
-291 RELYGENDAWKQA
+291 HELYGENHAWQHVSA
-304 SRMQTATLDDV
+304 MQTATLDDV

-329 VGFVIETRPDSI
+329 VGLVIETRPDSI
-341 NCESLAL
+341 DCESLAL

-396 AHFMANLLGATPSG
+396 AHFMANLLGATPNG
-410 DVRDFRT
+410 DASDFRT
-417 LVGDKR
+417 LVSDTR

-440 QLMPHY
+440 GLMAHY
-446 ADGTWRPYS
+446 AEGTWRPYN
-455 EPELVGVLADNVLA
+455 ERELVGVLADNVLA

-498 EVVEAKADRL
+498 EVVEAQADRL
-508 AAQSGTPIQEI
+508 AEQNGTPIQEI

-526 AHTEIGELS
+526 AQTEIGKLS

-545 TSEHF
+545 THEHF
-550 LQWVTPENQIAGF
+550 LQWVTPENRIAGF

-571 RKVENLRET
+571 LEVEKLQET
-580 EDAFPIEPGE
+580 EGAFPIEPGQ

-607 EGQNAQHRGLG
+607 EEQNAQHRGLG

-625 CKIAAEAGYRSI
+625 CEIARDADYRSI

-654 ESAGLYQK
+654 EQAELYQ
-662 RPLNK
+662 RRTLR

>member
-10 TRVRELERA
+10 ARIRELERA
-19 LTANELE
+19 LAANELE
-26 DIVRAHNQGIHDNT
+26 DIVRAHNQGIHDNK

-48 LPYFLKVR
+48 LPFFLKVR
-56 ESNPERWA
+56 ESDPQRWA
-64 AWGVSLDEDALLLQ
+64 SWNITPNEDALLLQ

-93 ITVITKPWLCSGTC
+93 ITVITKPWLCSGAC

-140 VSSRLRALAS
+140 VSSRLRALES

-182 FRALNDAGERDT
+182 FRALNDAEENDAKRAD
-194 EQASNA
+194 NA
-200 CEKAAAATPHEGFL
+200 REKTSEVVPHDKSL
-214 AQEGEV
+214 TQRGEV
-220 GGENDRGEIADAAD
+220 GDENDHDRINDVID
-234 SANQPI
+234 SANRPI
-240 TAHGFARQNETE
+240 TARAFAHQNEAE
-252 RRAFYGEVGISH
+252 RRAFYDEAGISH
-264 HPETLAKA
+264 NPETLAQA
-272 CTAAQQRVYNGEE
+272 CAKAQQRVYEGKES
-285 THAQAI
+285 HAQAI
-291 RELYGENDAWKQA
+291 RELYGENHAWQHV
-304 SRMQTATLDDV
+304 STMQNATLDDV
-315 FREHER
+315 FREHGR

-329 VGFVIETRPDSI
+329 VGLVIETRPDSI
-341 NCESLAL
+341 NCESLTL

-358 MGVQSLDEH
+358 MGVQSLNEH
-367 VLKANKRHTSP
+367 VLEANRRHTSP
-378 EQIARAFALCRL
+378 EQIAQAFALCRL

-396 AHFMANLLGATPSG
+396 AHFMANLLGATPGG
-410 DVRDFRT
+410 DVSDFRT
-417 LVGDKR
+417 LVSDKR

-440 QLMPHY
+440 GLMAHY
-446 ADGTWRPYS
+446 ADGTWRPYN
-455 EPELVGVLADNVLA
+455 ERELVGVLADNVLA

-498 EVVEAKADRL
+498 EVVEAQADCL
-508 AAQSGTPIQEI
+508 AAQNDTPIQEI

-526 AHTEIGELS
+526 AQTEIGELS

-545 TSEHF
+545 THEHF
-550 LQWVTPENQIAGF
+550 LQWVTPENRIAGF

-571 RKVENLRET
+571 HEVEKLQET
-580 EDAFPIEPGE
+580 ESAFPIEAGQ

-625 CKIAAEAGYRSI
+625 CEIALDAGYRSI

-654 ESAGLYQK
+654 EQAGLYQQ
-662 RPLNK
+662 RTLR

>member
-10 TRVRELERA
+10 ARIRELERA
-19 LTANELE
+19 LTENELE
-26 DIVRAHNQGIHDNT
+26 DIVRTHNQGIRENQ

-48 LPYFLKVR
+48 LPFFLKVR
-56 ESNPERWA
+56 ESDPQRWA
-64 AWGVSLDEDALLLQ
+64 SWNISPNEDALLLQ

-93 ITVITKPWLCSGTC
+93 ITVITKPWLCSGAC

-140 VSSRLRALAS
+140 VSSRLRALES

-172 GYRIWFVREL
+172 SYRIWFVREL
-182 FRALNDAGERDT
+182 FRALNDAEESDAKRAD
-194 EQASNA
+194 NA
-200 CEKAAAATPHEGFL
+200 REKTSAVTPHDNSL
-214 AQEGEV
+214 TQRGEV
-220 GGENDRGEIADAAD
+220 GDENNHGRIDDVID
-234 SANQPI
+234 SANRPT
-240 TAHGFARQNETE
+240 TARAFAHQNEAE
-252 RRAFYGEVGISH
+252 RRAFYDEAGISH
-264 HPETLAKA
+264 DPETLARA
-272 CTAAQQRVYNGEE
+272 CAKAQQRVYEGSES
-285 THAQAI
+285 HAQAI
-291 RELYGENDAWKQA
+291 RELYGENHACQHVSA
-304 SRMQTATLDDV
+304 MQTATLDDV

-329 VGFVIETRPDSI
+329 VGLVIETRPDSI
-341 NCESLAL
+341 DCESLTL

-378 EQIARAFALCRL
+378 EQIAQAFALCRL

-396 AHFMANLLGATPSG
+396 AHFMANPLGATPDG
-410 DVRDFRT
+410 DASDFRT
-417 LVGDKR
+417 LVSDTR

-440 QLMPHY
+440 GLMSHY
-446 ADGTWRPYS
+446 ADGTWRPYN
-455 EPELVGVLADNVLA
+455 ERELVGVLADNVLA

-498 EVVEAKADRL
+498 EVVEAQADRL
-508 AAQSGTPIQEI
+508 AEQNSTPIQEI

-526 AHTEIGELS
+526 AQTEIGELS

-545 TSEHF
+545 TREHF
-550 LQWVTPENQIAGF
+550 LQWVTPENRIAGF

-571 RKVENLRET
+571 HKVEKLQET
-580 EDAFPIEPGE
+580 EDTFPIEPGQ

-625 CKIAAEAGYRSI
+625 CEIAVEAGYRTI

-654 ESAGLYQK
+654 EQAGLYQ
-662 RPLNK
+662 RRILH